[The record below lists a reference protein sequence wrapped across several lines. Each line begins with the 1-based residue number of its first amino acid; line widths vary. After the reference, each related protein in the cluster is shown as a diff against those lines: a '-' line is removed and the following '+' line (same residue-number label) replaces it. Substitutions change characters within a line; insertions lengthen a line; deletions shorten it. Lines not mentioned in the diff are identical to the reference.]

1 MREKTKKQ
9 KLILIIYNVQHTYHI
24 NGFEVKKNLNFLK
37 YWKLSKEEK
46 ERRMTFKIPLSL
58 SDLENDNDDE
68 MSVKEIVDMS
78 TEESIRTNW
87 KNFQSRLK
95 NVRRFTNFVFPSLPF
110 TYFYTYIYSFKL

>member
-1 MREKTKKQ
+1 
-9 KLILIIYNVQHTYHI
+9 
-24 NGFEVKKNLNFLK
+24 
-37 YWKLSKEEK
+37 
-46 ERRMTFKIPLSL
+46 MTFKIPLSL

-110 TYFYTYIYSFKL
+110 TCHSQNYMYLLYISLLTCL